1 MILFRVCDPR
11 FPFLWESAAQPAA
24 RWHREGEGPVH
35 YLADTPVGA
44 WAEFLRHEAIVDPTD
59 LAGVER
65 SLWALEV
72 ATRRYATPRLDAAVL
87 TGGEETY
94 ERCRDEAAR
103 LRARRVRG
111 LRAPS
116 AALRSG
122 KAHGW
127 RVDGGEHPGRD
138 RDGRVYVLFG
148 RRPAIV
154 GWPVVE
160 RGAPP
165 ARTLGLVRP
174 LPARRLSD

>member
-11 FPFLWESAAQPAA
+11 FPFLWESDAQPAA

-44 WAEFLRHEAIVDPTD
+44 WAELLRHEAITDPSD
-59 LAGVER
+59 LAGLER
-65 SLWALEV
+65 SLWAVEV
-72 ATRRYATPRLDAAVL
+72 KGGRYSSPALDPATL
-87 TGGEETY
+87 TGGEDTY
-94 ERCRDEAAR
+94 EACRDEAAR
-103 LRARRVRG
+103 LRRRRVRG
-111 LRAPS
+111 FRTPS

-127 RVDGGEHPGRD
+127 RVDGGEHPARA
-138 RDGRVYVLFG
+138 RDGWVYVLFG

-174 LPARRLSD
+174 LASRRP